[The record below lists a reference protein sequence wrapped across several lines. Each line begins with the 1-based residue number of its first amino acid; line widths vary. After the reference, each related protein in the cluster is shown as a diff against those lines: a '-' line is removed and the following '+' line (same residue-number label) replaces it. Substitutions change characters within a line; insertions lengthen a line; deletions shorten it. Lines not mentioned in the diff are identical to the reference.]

1 MKEIEQARTGT
12 SENGNKLCVVKSHQS
27 DLHVLLNIQFV
38 VTGPSRRYKF
48 IHRCTITYY
57 MCTPK
62 TYVCIYLRVVVSGS
76 LIRSMD

>member
-48 IHRCTITYY
+48 IVLHTT
-57 MCTPK
+57 
-62 TYVCIYLRVVVSGS
+62 
-76 LIRSMD
+76 